1 MVGVQ
6 AVEWLMQGAHV
17 ESRPEA
23 VEVCRRLLEAGDL
36 FVNLPGLEAEFA
48 DDDRS
53 VYQFV

>member
-23 VEVCRRLLEAGDL
+23 VEVCRRLLEEGDL